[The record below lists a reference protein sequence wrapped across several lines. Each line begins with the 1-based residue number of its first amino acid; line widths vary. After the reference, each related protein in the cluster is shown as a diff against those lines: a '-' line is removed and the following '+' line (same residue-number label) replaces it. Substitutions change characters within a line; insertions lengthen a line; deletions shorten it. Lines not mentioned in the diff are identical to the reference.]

1 MESFDEL
8 AARVDQLRDQVSHTD
23 ESTQTLLRETIDAIT
38 EFNRRGLITL
48 VQMLRE
54 DERGAEVLYQAVE
67 APEVMALFVSHGIIR
82 TDRTLDVLQVFEQIR
97 PHLIASSVEMSVE
110 EVRDDIAYV
119 KFPTGCSAPDQ
130 QTKDEI
136 MGRAQ
141 AAGDW
146 IARRRRGRTGAVD
159 GVRLR
164 RHPPGRPPVIHAY
177 RAQGTAARPVRRL
190 GAAAPGGLALPDA
203 SPTASHM
210 YSPRGVWTDGRRV
223 IAADSGN
230 HRILIWHTFPDH
242 DGAPA
247 DVVLGQ
253 PDFTS
258 EGPAAGGG
266 DTHRGLYLPTG
277 VAVIEDRLVVAGRLA
292 PPPVGVGWHAAHKFH
307 GARPRDRAGG
317 HGGGRAEPGRR
328 PRPGHALLAVRLR
341 VGRRGVLDR
350 RHRKPASPGLAGR
363 VAAGRASGRYP
374 ARPAGAVR
382 TGGQQRWARGRHIPL
397 AARDVRDERTL
408 YVADAGDHR
417 VLGFSPPGSSASS
430 LVLGQQSAEVAD
442 EFKNRPQG
450 PHRLRFPYAA
460 VNDDS
465 RLIVADTS
473 NNRVLLWHGLPR
485 EGAWLPA
492 DTVLGQPDLDSNGEN
507 RWDSVADDS
516 LCWPYGLSLAG
527 DLLAVADS
535 GNNRVV
541 FWQVD

>member
-1 MESFDEL
+1 M
-8 AARVDQLRDQVSHTD
+8 
-23 ESTQTLLRETIDAIT
+23 
-38 EFNRRGLITL
+38 
-48 VQMLRE
+48 
-54 DERGAEVLYQAVE
+54 
-67 APEVMALFVSHGIIR
+67 
-82 TDRTLDVLQVFEQIR
+82 
-97 PHLIASSVEMSVE
+97 
-110 EVRDDIAYV
+110 
-119 KFPTGCSAPDQ
+119 
-130 QTKDEI
+130 
-136 MGRAQ
+136 
-141 AAGDW
+141 
-146 IARRRRGRTGAVD
+146 
-159 GVRLR
+159 
-164 RHPPGRPPVIHAY
+164 IHAY

-277 VAVIEDRLVVAGRLA
+277 VAVIEDRLVVADAWHHRLLVWDGMPHTNFTA
-292 PPPVGVGWHAAHKFH
+292 PDHVIGQVGTAAVEPNRGGDPDLDTLYWPFGFALVAGVFWIADTGNRRVLGW
-307 GARPRDRAGG
+307 RAGL
-317 HGGGRAEPGRR
+317 P
-328 PRPGHALLAVRLR
+328 
-341 VGRRGVLDR
+341 LD
-350 RHRKPASPGLAGR
+350 G
-363 VAAGRASGRYP
+363 
-374 ARPAGAVR
+374 RPADILL
-382 TGGQQRWARGRHIPL
+382 GQQEPSAREDNSGGLGDATFRWPHAMCG
-397 AARDVRDERTL
+397 DERTL